1 MSVVAAVAGLLGS
14 GFLLLANGL
23 PYARS
28 TWKDRALAGI
38 SRRAADTNWLGS
50 EISRL
55 HGMTNSVLESD
66 RWLSPQLILMTNGEW
81 MVYRSICRK
90 ENFWVRDLFLGRA
103 SDGRWY
109 YSTYH
114 FCINMCALGRMGEG
128 QPSSLADF
136 AQTYYLKP
144 FDGRSDEC
152 LQSTWPPRRMT
163 ER

>member
-1 MSVVAAVAGLLGS
+1 MNDPDNEEIFRELGVAAFSTTRIIAGLIEQ
-14 GFLLLANGL
+14 
-23 PYARS
+23 
-28 TWKDRALAGI
+28 KAG
-38 SRRAADTNWLGS
+38 
-50 EISRL
+50 
-55 HGMTNSVLESD
+55 
-66 RWLSPQLILMTNGEW
+66 LILMTNGEW